1 MPDCRTVRHMSGSIS
16 HLAEGNNALFI
27 LQGSVK
33 VCMEKTDIEFYNG
46 LAKGIIKCR
55 SLLEKTQDIES
66 AKKELEALLEKVR
79 AKFAAMVD
87 LALT

>member
-1 MPDCRTVRHMSGSIS
+1 MSGSIS

-46 LAKGIIKCR
+46 LTKMAVKCWI
-55 SLLEKTQDIES
+55 LLENSETLEDARTGMES
-66 AKKELEALLEKVR
+66 IISKVREKNIALLD
-79 AKFAAMVD
+79 M
-87 LALT
+87 ALD